1 MLNKSILLFLA
12 VLATS
17 CAAKKTTVQVKEVIK
32 TDTLVITKDR
42 IIQKAVHDTLVIDNP
57 CDSLGILKPFKQR
70 LTTAQGNVT
79 IQTKG
84 NAIEAVINLDSIQ
97 SVWEKEYKASAI
109 STAQN
114 KTVETIRYKLP
125 AWAIIYMLI
134 VTVLLLLVSRF
145 KAQL

>member
-1 MLNKSILLFLA
+1 MA

-97 SVWEKEYKASAI
+97 SVWEKEYKASAV
-109 STAQN
+109 STAEN

-125 AWAIIYMLI
+125 AWAIIYMVI

>member
-70 LTTAQGNVT
+70 LATAQGNVT

-97 SVWEKEYKASAI
+97 SVWEKEYKASAV
-109 STAQN
+109 STAEN

-125 AWAIIYMLI
+125 AWAIIYMVV

-145 KAQL
+145 KA

>member
-1 MLNKSILLFLA
+1 MPNKLLVLILAAL
-12 VLATS
+12 VTS
-17 CAAKKTTVQVKEVIK
+17 CAAKKTTIQVKEVVK

-70 LTTAQGNVT
+70 LATAQGNVT

-97 SVWEKEYKASAI
+97 SVWEKEYK
-109 STAQN
+109 STAMATTEN
-114 KTVETIRYKLP
+114 KSVEIVRYRVP
-125 AWAIIYMLI
+125 SWAIIYM
-134 VTVLLLLVSRF
+134 VVVSLLLLMVARF
-145 KAQL
+145 KG